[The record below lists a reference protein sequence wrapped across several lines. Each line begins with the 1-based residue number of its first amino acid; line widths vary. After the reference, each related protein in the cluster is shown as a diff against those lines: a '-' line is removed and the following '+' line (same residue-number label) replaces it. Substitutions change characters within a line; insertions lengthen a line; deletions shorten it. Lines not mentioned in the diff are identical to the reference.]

1 VDFRRRFG
9 GQGAPVTMSTASAI
23 DVPTERSRAAPRL
36 ALVELLDADGRVQQA
51 WDVLRWPLRLGRALD
66 NDVVLHDAHASAHH
80 ASLDVDVQ
88 DRVILTAATSRN
100 GVRIEEGRSTL
111 TLSAGQ
117 QAALAPLALWHIG
130 TSTLRV
136 RRLND
141 PLPDERVL
149 APAAAP
155 ASRWVTALL
164 LALAALWTGASLWL
178 ENNPDATWER
188 YLPEVAALGGA
199 AALWS
204 GLWGLAS
211 KLFNRRFVVMP
222 HLRVLLAYALA
233 IGASQLALSL
243 LAYAADW
250 AWASRVRE
258 IVTWA
263 LAAAMVAH
271 HLRLVLPARARR
283 INLALGSAWVLAIA
297 SSMALNWQR
306 TERFFDELYATTLP
320 PPSWRVAPAQPADVL
335 IDELRTL
342 EAPLLESA
350 RKAAAKEGEL
360 AEPPAAPASTPRP

>member
-1 VDFRRRFG
+1 
-9 GQGAPVTMSTASAI
+9 VTTPAALPPEA
-23 DVPTERSRAAPRL
+23 PTERPRL
-36 ALVELLDADGRVQQA
+36 VRVALVELLDHDGRVQQA
-51 WDVLRWPLRLGRALD
+51 WDVAQWPLRLGRALD
-66 NDVVLHDAHASAHH
+66 NDVVLHDVHAAAHH
-80 ASLDVDVQ
+80 AVLDVDAQ
-88 DRVILTAATSRN
+88 QRVVVTAGASRN
-100 GVRIEEGRSTL
+100 GVRVEEGRSTL
-111 TLSAGQ
+111 TLAAGHH
-117 QAALAPLALWHIG
+117 AVLAPLAPWHIG

-136 RRLND
+136 RRLAD

-155 ASRWVTALL
+155 ASRWATALL
-164 LALAALWTGASLWL
+164 LVLAALWTGASLWL

-188 YLPEVAALGGA
+188 YLPELGALGGA

-222 HLRVLLAYALA
+222 HLRVLLGYALA
-233 IGASQLALSL
+233 IGVSQLALSL

-250 AWASRVRE
+250 AWASRVRD

-283 INLALGSAWVLAIA
+283 INLALGSACVLAIA

-306 TERFFDELYATTLP
+306 TDRFFDELYATTLP
-320 PPSWRVAPAQPADVL
+320 PPSWRVVPARPADVL